1 MKNKLTTFILTVCLV
16 FSIVQI
22 GAVSADDN
30 LTVTSPNGCISISI
44 ETKDGKINYSVKYNS
59 ISIIE
64 SSNIGITFSS
74 VDFSEGVKYVSSYKN
89 TVDETYSM
97 LTGKASVYTNKA
109 NETVMTFEKDGHLL
123 DLYVRA
129 YDDGIA
135 FRYGFNENGQALS
148 ENTTFRLPQNCTVN
162 AMEYEMCYENFY
174 NRHNLYELNGVYGM
188 PMTVKVADN
197 TYALITEAELN
208 GNYAGSVLNADGS
221 NVLKLGYEPKQSEP
235 VEISAP
241 FLSPWR
247 TVIIGDLN
255 TIVSTEMPENLCA
268 PSKLED
274 TSWIK
279 PGVSSWT
286 WFNGDPTN
294 DPEVYKQY
302 IDLSGDMGWQY
313 VLLDEGW
320 QPLEYDEYGRKTY
333 SGIMDWTEEVIEYGK
348 QRGIGII
355 VWSTSWDLDTEQ
367 KRERLKEWANMGIK
381 GIKVDFFNSETQQ
394 TLKLMDSIT
403 QESAELKL
411 LVNFH
416 GCVKPTGERR
426 TWPNLITREA
436 VYGNEHFLS
445 GENWGPTAEHNCTLP
460 FTRNAVGP
468 MDFTPELTNH
478 NDKNYFTDGQ
488 KCALPIVFE
497 SGIQCLSDKPQIYE
511 NSAARELFKSIP
523 AVWDETK
530 LLSGDIGESAAVMRR
545 FGDTYYVG
553 SICNNQYVVDINLDF
568 LKSGKYWFEM
578 YTDGSNDTDI
588 AVYNGVVTNRD
599 TITIPQLTHGGG
611 AVKFTPIKENTKLF
625 SDIDGH
631 WCEKNI
637 LSLAE
642 KNKLNKYFY
651 GEFGVDEYITR
662 AEFVMLLTDALD
674 IGCMQGSPR
683 FYDSIRHI
691 AKNYIYTATEKGI
704 INGTS
709 EETFLSESNI
719 TREDAATI
727 IGRYE
732 NLKGGINSGF
742 SDSNEIS
749 QYAKEY
755 VAQCVAMGV
764 ITGYEDNSFKP
775 KNNITKAEAA
785 AMLFRCQNL
794 K

>member
-1 MKNKLTTFILTVCLV
+1 
-16 FSIVQI
+16 
-22 GAVSADDN
+22 
-30 LTVTSPNGCISISI
+30 
-44 ETKDGKINYSVKYNS
+44 
-59 ISIIE
+59 
-64 SSNIGITFSS
+64 
-74 VDFSEGVKYVSSYKN
+74 
-89 TVDETYSM
+89 
-97 LTGKASVYTNKA
+97 
-109 NETVMTFEKDGHLL
+109 
-123 DLYVRA
+123 
-129 YDDGIA
+129 
-135 FRYGFNENGQALS
+135 
-148 ENTTFRLPQNCTVN
+148 
-162 AMEYEMCYENFY
+162 
-174 NRHNLYELNGVYGM
+174 
-188 PMTVKVADN
+188 
-197 TYALITEAELN
+197 
-208 GNYAGSVLNADGS
+208 
-221 NVLKLGYEPKQSEP
+221 
-235 VEISAP
+235 
-241 FLSPWR
+241 
-247 TVIIGDLN
+247 
-255 TIVSTEMPENLCA
+255 
-268 PSKLED
+268 
-274 TSWIK
+274 
-279 PGVSSWT
+279 
-286 WFNGDPTN
+286 
-294 DPEVYKQY
+294 
-302 IDLSGDMGWQY
+302 
-313 VLLDEGW
+313 
-320 QPLEYDEYGRKTY
+320 
-333 SGIMDWTEEVIEYGK
+333 
-348 QRGIGII
+348 
-355 VWSTSWDLDTEQ
+355 
-367 KRERLKEWANMGIK
+367 
-381 GIKVDFFNSETQQ
+381 
-394 TLKLMDSIT
+394 
-403 QESAELKL
+403 
-411 LVNFH
+411 
-416 GCVKPTGERR
+416 
-426 TWPNLITREA
+426 
-436 VYGNEHFLS
+436 
-445 GENWGPTAEHNCTLP
+445 
-460 FTRNAVGP
+460 

-588 AVYNGVVTNRD
+588 AVYNGVVANRD